1 MDLIYTELNRRSLP
15 HGGYRIIG
23 RFDDADPSGNF
34 TITKRFYVNSPYPT
48 QEEAD
53 AKVAD
58 VSVNVEFDL
67 NPLNQFNL
75 GVGAE
80 RPKVTTLVVTVRSDP
95 FITQP
100 DLVTALDTAHPA
112 MIWKPAKFLSH
123 LRSYL
128 DDEMGQS
135 YTYPEF
141 RVFLIENKFIGVD

>member
-34 TITKRFYVNSPYPT
+34 SITKRFYVNSSYPT
-48 QEEAD
+48 PDEVD
-53 AKVAD
+53 TKIAD
-58 VSVNVEFDL
+58 VSANVEFDL
-67 NPLNQFNL
+67 NPLNRFDL

-80 RPKVTTLVVTVRSDP
+80 RPKIMTLVTTVRSNP
-95 FITQP
+95 AITQP
-100 DLVTALDTAHPA
+100 DLVAALDTAHPA

-135 YTYPEF
+135 YTYPAF